1 MRAFAGEGQF
11 HDFLAADTDIR
22 AQLSEAEIDA
32 AFDLKHALA
41 HADAIVTR
49 ALAE

>member
-1 MRAFAGEGQF
+1 VTSA
-11 HDFLAADTDIR
+11 
-22 AQLSEAEIDA
+22 LSEAEIDA